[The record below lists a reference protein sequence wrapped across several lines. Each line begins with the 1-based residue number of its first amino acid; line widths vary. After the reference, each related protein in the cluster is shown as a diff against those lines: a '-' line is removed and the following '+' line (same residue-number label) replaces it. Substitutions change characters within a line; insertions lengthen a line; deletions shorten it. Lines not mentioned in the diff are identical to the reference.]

1 MRTRAISMSSRL
13 GPNIRV
19 SVGQAATQAG
29 RRPSCSRSQ
38 QRLHFWILGFQS
50 WYSNLGTS
58 NGQETMQ

>member
-1 MRTRAISMSSRL
+1 MSSRL
-13 GPNIRV
+13 GPNMRV

-29 RRPSCSRSQ
+29 RRPSCNRSQ
-38 QRLHFWILGFQS
+38 QRLHFWMLGFQL